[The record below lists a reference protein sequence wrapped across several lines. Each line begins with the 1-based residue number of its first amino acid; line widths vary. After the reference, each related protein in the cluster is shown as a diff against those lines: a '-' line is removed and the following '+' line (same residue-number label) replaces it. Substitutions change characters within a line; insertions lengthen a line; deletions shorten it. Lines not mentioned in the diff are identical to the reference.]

1 MDSTE
6 SLEFDHTPQ
15 VVAARLQTATKHNYL
30 SDFVLGAVDGTVTTF
45 AVVAGVAGA
54 ALPNHVALILGGANL
69 LADGFSMAV
78 GNYLGT
84 QADRQLMEKVRR
96 IEERHIDEIPEGE
109 REEIRQIFAAKGF
122 EGEVLERIVDVITH
136 DRKRWVDTMV
146 TEEFGL
152 RLQSPSPS
160 RAALTTFIAFVL
172 AGAVPL
178 VPFCI
183 PMNVA
188 GPVRFLLSTAAT
200 AMTFFVIGFIKGRI
214 VQRPGLRSGIETLA
228 IGGVAAALAYVT
240 GAALHSL
247 LAQ

>member
-1 MDSTE
+1 MNDDEILE
-6 SLEFDHTPQ
+6 SQHTPE
-15 VVAARLQTATKHNYL
+15 VVAARLQAATRHNYL

-54 ALPNHVALILGGANL
+54 NLPNYIALILGGANL

-84 QADRQLMEKVRR
+84 QADRQMMEKIRR
-96 IEERHIDEIPEGE
+96 IEERHIDRIPEGE

-122 EGEVLERIVDVITH
+122 EGEVLEHIVEVITQ
-136 DRKRWVDTMV
+136 DRQRWVDTML

-152 RLQSPSPS
+152 RLQGPAPV
-160 RAALTTFIAFVL
+160 RAGLTTFSAFLL

-178 VPFCI
+178 LPFCI
-183 PMNVA
+183 PLEMP
-188 GPVRFLLSTAAT
+188 GTTRFLLSSVAT
-200 AMTFFVIGFIKGRI
+200 AVTFFIIGYVKGRV
-214 VQRPGLRSGIETLA
+214 VQRPGLRSGLETLA
-228 IGGVAAALAYVT
+228 IGGAAAVLAYFA

-247 LAQ
+247 VAH